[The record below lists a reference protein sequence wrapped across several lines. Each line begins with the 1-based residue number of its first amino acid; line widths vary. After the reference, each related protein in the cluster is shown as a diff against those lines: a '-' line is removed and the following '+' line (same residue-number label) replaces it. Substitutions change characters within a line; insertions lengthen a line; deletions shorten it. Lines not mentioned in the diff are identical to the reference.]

1 MPAFEM
7 QDGELRKAFQR
18 SLTKQGFKFKLGT
31 KVNGAKIEGGKV
43 KLDLEAAKGGKEE
56 VFEADVVLVSAG
68 DTVDSLSCLLYEP
81 IVTLQQ
87 K

>member
-1 MPAFEM
+1 MCL
-7 QDGELRKAFQR
+7 QDGEVRKAFQR
-18 SLTKQGFKFKLGT
+18 SLTKQGFKFKLST

-68 DTVDSLSCLLYEP
+68 DIIVLLCCFFVSHDY
-81 IVTLQQ
+81 VAAL
-87 K
+87 